1 MKPVIELQNINLDY
15 NYRQS
20 LTVKTYISNLLRKT
34 RREDDKI
41 FRALESVTLS
51 FEKGK
56 VYCVIGNN
64 GAGKSTLLKVLAG
77 IISPSSGILVN
88 RAKSIG
94 LLSLGASFSRELTGK
109 ENIFLN
115 GLLLGISK
123 KYIEENIQKIIDFSE
138 INDFIDRPVRTYSSG
153 MVARLGFSIAIN
165 LKPQVLLID
174 EVLSVGDIHF
184 KEKSSKALVE
194 LIKSK
199 NKTVV
204 IVSHDMSTV
213 VNLCDEAIW
222 LEKGRVIKV
231 GQVQAVVDEYIA
243 ASTKRS

>member
-1 MKPVIELQNINLDY
+1 LKPVIELQNINLDY